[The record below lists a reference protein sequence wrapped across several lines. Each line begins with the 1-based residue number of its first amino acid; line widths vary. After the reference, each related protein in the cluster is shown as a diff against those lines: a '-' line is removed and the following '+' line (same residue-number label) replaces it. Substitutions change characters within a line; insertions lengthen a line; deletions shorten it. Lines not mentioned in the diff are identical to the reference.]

1 VRKLSV
7 RFRKIVSAL
16 ILEIAVARSSVAAP
30 PASAC
35 SNRDGDIAERSIGL
49 VQNWQQKHIDE
60 TMSPD
65 QAQYIKSNAQGN
77 CPSDAASLCSKLA
90 LEIDRLK

>member
-1 VRKLSV
+1 
-7 RFRKIVSAL
+7 
-16 ILEIAVARSSVAAP
+16 
-30 PASAC
+30 
-35 SNRDGDIAERSIGL
+35 
-49 VQNWQQKHIDE
+49 
-60 TMSPD
+60 MSPD